1 MARVPLQ
8 TGLTQ
13 QYKGSEVQ
21 LSAQTVDPFESETP
35 DNLKTAGKALTS
47 VSDVIGKLDDEINEA
62 ESKQLFNEFYSDLD
76 NIRR

>member
-35 DNLKTAGKALTS
+35 DN
-47 VSDVIGKLDDEINEA
+47 
-62 ESKQLFNEFYSDLD
+62 
-76 NIRR
+76 